1 MKNLLKE
8 VKGNIY
14 GLGVYCF
21 KDLEGKVLYVGSGMM
36 NDRLQTH
43 LYNLKR
49 GKYEDTNKVI
59 LQRTY
64 NMGNLIFEVI
74 HFSENNCEYIN
85 GTDKERMAIQRGLEV
100 LEQFYVDLYKDTICN
115 CVKKIRKFSTSPNKE
130 VSKKRKQANLGNKNP
145 NNKYSKELMAEIL
158 WLKENDYKCKEIEDI
173 IKNQYNTDIKSG
185 YIWHIGIDKWIGL
198 ESKEPKW
205 ISDYIASKNEDEI
218 FQDMMGVGL

>member
-43 LYNLKR
+43 LYNLNR
-49 GKYEDTNKVI
+49 GQSEDTNKVI

-74 HFSENNCEYIN
+74 HFSENNDTYIN
-85 GTDKERMAIQRGLEV
+85 GTDIERMAIQRGLEV

-158 WLKENDYKCKEIEDI
+158 WLKENDYKCKEIETI
-173 IKNQYNTDIKSG
+173 IKEQYNIDIKNT
-185 YIWHIGIDKWIGL
+185 YIWHIGIDKWVGL
-198 ESKEPKW
+198 DSKYPTW

-218 FQDMMGVGL
+218 FEDMMGVI